1 MRFDNRVAAWTVP
14 ACMAGAAAAMIIAAP
29 TASADPLTPD
39 PGPVPGEPIVV
50 DPAIPVDPA
59 AAGIVAAPPAETP
72 HLTSPDNLPPGTSAT
87 PVGPPE
93 SRGVS
98 YLRELWHAVQTQD
111 VSGGDALL
119 LLTQRPLDPNSTP
132 PAGAFPE
139 AAPPGAVVD
148 PAVGVPAP
156 VGDPAAV
163 TPPVVDPAVPAV
175 DPAIVA
181 PLPTTP

>member
-1 MRFDNRVAAWTVP
+1 MRFENRVAAWTVP
-14 ACMAGAAAAMIIAAP
+14 ACMAGAAAAMIMGAP
-29 TASADPLTPD
+29 TASADPLVPE
-39 PGPVPGEPIVV
+39 PVPAPV

-59 AAGIVAAPPAETP
+59 AVPVDVVAAPPAEVP
-72 HLTSPDNLPPGTSAT
+72 HLTSPENLPPGTSAT

-119 LLTQRPLDPNSTP
+119 LLTQRPLNPDSAP

-139 AAPPGAVVD
+139 AVPPGAPVD
-148 PAVGVPAP
+148 PALAAPAPVDPNAVPAP
-156 VGDPAAV
+156 VDPNAVPAPVDPAAPLPV
-163 TPPVVDPAVPAV
+163 TP
-175 DPAIVA
+175 
-181 PLPTTP
+181 